1 MEMTTIKM
9 DTIPS
14 IQINRQGIDALKQA
28 LGVTGTIKFLEQYDH
43 GGSGDYTKE
52 KYSNEDDNTPF
63 TVEYILDMF
72 K

>member
-52 KYSNEDDNTPF
+52 KYLNEDDNTPF